1 MGPGSFPPP
10 PEEPF
15 LYMLKRH
22 RQEREAAQRWREKHE
37 GGGKPPDDIRHEFK
51 RARGRTPK
59 DGNPLC
65 QCGKRK
71 RHFAHFT
78 EFQGKKGPRTMAA
91 HDLIVF
97 EGEEKG

>member
-1 MGPGSFPPP
+1 MGSGRFPPP

-15 LYMLKRH
+15 LYMLERH

-37 GGGKPPDDIRHEFK
+37 ERGKLDDDIRHGFR

-71 RHFAHFT
+71 RDFVHFT
-78 EFQGKKGPRTMAA
+78 GRFQERKPPRTIAA
-91 HDLIVF
+91 HELIEE
-97 EGEEKG
+97 EGEE